1 MNSLAS
7 SLRRFVATASLFAL
21 ALGMA
26 LPVHAQDRTVRSK
39 IAPTYPEIAKRMHI
53 SGAVRLDVSVDN
65 EGKVTDVKVL
75 NGNRVLGQAAE
86 DAVRKWHFAPGDSTT
101 ESIDINFN
109 LAN

>member
-7 SLRRFVATASLFAL
+7 SVRRLVAAASLLVLIFGA
-21 ALGMA
+21 AM
-26 LPVHAQDRTVRSK
+26 PVHAQERTVRSR

-53 SGAVRLDVSVDN
+53 SGAVHLDVSVDN
-65 EGKVTDVKVL
+65 EGKVTDVKVV